1 MEGNLLQQLFN
12 YYVTNFD
19 YLWDLFFK
27 HLLMS
32 VYGVLFAALIGI
44 PLGILLAR
52 YTKLSGFV
60 ITIAN
65 IIQTVPVIAML
76 AILMLVMGLG
86 SETVVLTVFLYA
98 LLPIIKNTYT
108 GIASVDANIKDAGKG
123 MGMTRNQV
131 LRMIELPLSVSVII
145 GGIRIALVV
154 AIGIVAVGSF
164 IGAPTLGDI
173 VIRGTNATDG
183 TTFILAGAIPI
194 AIIAIVIDVLLRFLE
209 KRLDPTTRHR
219 KNQSNHRPQS
229 INM

>member
-1 MEGNLLQQLFN
+1 MEGNLLQQLVEYYSVN
-12 YYVTNFD
+12 YG
-19 YLWDLFFK
+19 YLWDLFLK

-32 VYGVLFAALIGI
+32 VYGVLFASIVGIPIGI
-44 PLGILLAR
+44 IIAR
-52 YTKLSGFV
+52 YSKFSGV
-60 ITIAN
+60 IITIAN

-86 SETVVLTVFLYA
+86 TTTVVVTVFLYA

-108 GIASVDANIKDAGKG
+108 GIMGVDANIKDAGKG

-131 LRMIELPLSVSVII
+131 LRMIELPLSLSVIL
-145 GGIRIALVV
+145 GGLRIALVV
-154 AIGIVAVGSF
+154 AIGVVAVGSF

-194 AIIAIVIDVLLRFLE
+194 ALIAIIIDVGLRLLE
-209 KRLDPTTRHR
+209 KRLNPAHKAEKRGKT
-219 KNQSNHRPQS
+219 KPQS
-229 INM
+229 INE

>member
-1 MEGNLLQQLFN
+1 LSLKTLYRKRTVIWPF
-12 YYVTNFD
+12 YF
-19 YLWDLFFK
+19 
-27 HLLMS
+27 
-32 VYGVLFAALIGI
+32 
-44 PLGILLAR
+44 
-52 YTKLSGFV
+52 YTIIRTLS
-60 ITIAN
+60 
-65 IIQTVPVIAML
+65 
-76 AILMLVMGLG
+76 
-86 SETVVLTVFLYA
+86 
-98 LLPIIKNTYT
+98 
-108 GIASVDANIKDAGKG
+108 GKG

-154 AIGIVAVGSF
+154 AIGVVAVGSF

>member
-1 MEGNLLQQLFN
+1 MEGNLLQQLVE
-12 YYVTNFD
+12 YYSVNFG
-19 YLWDLFFK
+19 YLWDLFIK

-32 VYGVLFAALIGI
+32 VYGVLFAAIVGI
-44 PLGILLAR
+44 PLGIIIAR
-52 YTKLSGFV
+52 YKKLSWAI

-86 SETVVLTVFLYA
+86 PTTVVVTVFLYA
-98 LLPIIKNTYT
+98 LLPIIKNTFT
-108 GIASVDANIKDAGKG
+108 GIVGVDENIKDAGKG

-131 LRMIELPLSVSVII
+131 LRMIELPLSLSVIL
-145 GGIRIALVV
+145 GGLRIALVV
-154 AIGIVAVGSF
+154 AIGVVAVGSF

-194 AIIAIVIDVLLRFLE
+194 ALIAILIDVGLRFLE
-209 KRLDPTTRHR
+209 KRLDPTTRTQ
-219 KNQSNHRPQS
+219 KKQKPQGINQ
-229 INM
+229 

>member
-1 MEGNLLQQLFN
+1 MSGNLLQQLGE
-12 YYVTNFD
+12 YYSTNFG
-19 YLWDLFFK
+19 YLMDLFLK

-32 VYGVLFAALIGI
+32 VYGVLFASIIGI
-44 PLGILLAR
+44 PIGIFIAR
-52 YTKLSGFV
+52 FSKLSWIV

-76 AILMLVMGLG
+76 AILMLVIGLG
-86 SETVVLTVFLYA
+86 PNTVVFTVFLYA

-108 GIASVDANIKDAGKG
+108 GIQGVDDNIKDAGKG
-123 MGMTRNQV
+123 MGMTSNQV
-131 LRMIELPLSVSVII
+131 LRMIELPLSLSVIL

-154 AIGIVAVGSF
+154 AIGVVAVGSF

-194 AIIAIVIDVLLRFLE
+194 ALIAVIIDVVLRLLE
-209 KRLDPTTRHR
+209 KRLDPTQNTKRN
-219 KNQSNHRPQS
+219 KPQG
-229 INM
+229 IN

>member
-1 MEGNLLQQLFN
+1 MEGNLLQQLVEYYSVN
-12 YYVTNFD
+12 YG
-19 YLWDLFFK
+19 YLWDLFLK

-32 VYGVLFAALIGI
+32 FYGVLFASIVGIPIGI
-44 PLGILLAR
+44 IIAR
-52 YTKLSGFV
+52 YSKFSGV
-60 ITIAN
+60 IITIAN

-86 SETVVLTVFLYA
+86 TTTVVVTVFLYA

-108 GIASVDANIKDAGKG
+108 GIMGVDANIKDAGKG

-131 LRMIELPLSVSVII
+131 LRMIELPLSLSVIL
-145 GGIRIALVV
+145 GGLRIALVV
-154 AIGIVAVGSF
+154 AIGVVAVGSF

-194 AIIAIVIDVLLRFLE
+194 ALIAIIIDVGLRLLE
-209 KRLDPTTRHR
+209 KRLDPAHKAEKRGKT
-219 KNQSNHRPQS
+219 KPQS
-229 INM
+229 INE